1 LKNLKKP
8 LQQEFDFQY
17 ESPEDNKMYTYVT
30 KPKKDSYTNIEE
42 LITDVNNDI
51 DKIIPHVDA
60 EIVKEQLSNP
70 DFIAHRWTK
79 EEFDKLV
86 EKLEKRISK
95 PDETSVF
102 EGFIEKV
109 KNLLANENNTDFHF
123 QKVHN
128 NYVWV
133 KDSQNIIGNRIA
145 HYEIVIRR
153 GNINVELHFEDAKT
167 KNQFKSLIGGLPND
181 IEWFK
186 WSSAESI
193 RTKES
198 INIKNEKA
206 TELIKNQLILIEK
219 LIGNKAR
226 NVLNQIKNNS
236 PQDQKWLELKTT
248 INKLNNQKQ
257 VINFFDSVK
266 YVLKTLKIKPDDE
279 ILYSSSLN
287 NSLQITIGNF
297 YVTKLRKYKGNL
309 LIGYY
314 IPVEHFS
321 KLNSKYN
328 LITNENSENKSNE
341 VIWVETKTDTLNIN
355 DFLPAIT
362 ERAKAIKN
370 NQNKSPFNTTWEEK
384 ANKWIPLVA
393 LDENLRA
400 ELFDDQLVKTNTFE
414 MKEPVN
420 TILYGP
426 PGTGKTYK
434 LKTEYFPKYTTKET
448 SISPEKHFENTVNE
462 LTWWQVIALAM
473 LELKKSKVS
482 QIFESKWVQTKAG
495 LSESKTVRPTLWSQ
509 LQSHT
514 IEECEFVN
522 VKSRQTPFIFNK
534 TEDSHWEILEEEV
547 KEQTPELY
555 DILDSVNNFNPSP
568 DKEIKR
574 YVFTT
579 FHQSYAYEEFIE
591 GIKPV
596 LGTEEESTELNYT
609 IEPGIFKQLC
619 KDAENDPE
627 HRYAIFIDEI
637 NRGNVSNVFGELIT
651 LIETDKR
658 KGATNE
664 MSATLPYSKNEFN
677 VPNNLDIYGTMN
689 TADRS
694 VEALDTALRRRFSF
708 VEMLPDPSILKTEQ
722 VGDIMLSDVL
732 TKINERVEVL
742 VDRDHTIGHSYFIG
756 VDTEE
761 KLANAFK
768 DNITPLLQ
776 EYFYGDYG
784 KIGLVLGKGFVEK
797 VKGKN
802 DVFAGFE
809 YDGQTD
815 FITDSFVLNRINSDN
830 IVSAVSLLL
839 NNKTEKK

>member
-1 LKNLKKP
+1 
-8 LQQEFDFQY
+8 
-17 ESPEDNKMYTYVT
+17 
-30 KPKKDSYTNIEE
+30 
-42 LITDVNNDI
+42 
-51 DKIIPHVDA
+51 
-60 EIVKEQLSNP
+60 
-70 DFIAHRWTK
+70 
-79 EEFDKLV
+79 
-86 EKLEKRISK
+86 
-95 PDETSVF
+95 
-102 EGFIEKV
+102 
-109 KNLLANENNTDFHF
+109 
-123 QKVHN
+123 
-128 NYVWV
+128 
-133 KDSQNIIGNRIA
+133 
-145 HYEIVIRR
+145 
-153 GNINVELHFEDAKT
+153 
-167 KNQFKSLIGGLPND
+167 
-181 IEWFK
+181 
-186 WSSAESI
+186 
-193 RTKES
+193 
-198 INIKNEKA
+198 
-206 TELIKNQLILIEK
+206 
-219 LIGNKAR
+219 
-226 NVLNQIKNNS
+226 
-236 PQDQKWLELKTT
+236 
-248 INKLNNQKQ
+248 
-257 VINFFDSVK
+257 
-266 YVLKTLKIKPDDE
+266 
-279 ILYSSSLN
+279 
-287 NSLQITIGNF
+287 
-297 YVTKLRKYKGNL
+297 
-309 LIGYY
+309 
-314 IPVEHFS
+314 
-321 KLNSKYN
+321 
-328 LITNENSENKSNE
+328 
-341 VIWVETKTDTLNIN
+341 
-355 DFLPAIT
+355 
-362 ERAKAIKN
+362 
-370 NQNKSPFNTTWEEK
+370 
-384 ANKWIPLVA
+384 
-393 LDENLRA
+393 
-400 ELFDDQLVKTNTFE
+400 